1 MIKIGDIVRGEA
13 GFLDVVLGIV
23 VGYWEPAAGIQQP
36 LVLWLDGV
44 YEGETFTELSKDLEV
59 VA

>member
-23 VGYWEPAAGIQQP
+23 TGYWKDGTGKQQP
-36 LVLWLDGV
+36 HVLWLDGV
-44 YEGETFTELSKDLEV
+44 YEGETFAELSENLEV

>member
-23 VGYWEPAAGIQQP
+23 TGCWEDDPSKL
-36 LVLWLDGV
+36 LVLWLGGV
-44 YEGETFTELSKDLEV
+44 YEGETFTEHAEDLEF

>member
-23 VGYWEPAAGIQQP
+23 VGYWEAGAGKQQP
-36 LVLWLDGV
+36 VVMWLGGV
-44 YEGETFTELSKDLEV
+44 YEGEAFTELSEDLEV
-59 VA
+59 IA

>member
-23 VGYWEPAAGIQQP
+23 TGCLEDDPSKL
-36 LVLWLDGV
+36 LVLWLGGI
-44 YEGETFTELSKDLEV
+44 YEGETFVEHAEDLEV